1 MNYTIVYDRP
11 GRIRFRCGGYAFEKR
26 QEGAVK
32 KQFETCSAVHSVQVH
47 SENGSILV
55 NYCKYSPPRFIRICT
70 RI

>member
-32 KQFETCSAVHSVQVH
+32 NNLRLVQQ
-47 SENGSILV
+47 SIL
-55 NYCKYSPPRFIRICT
+55 YKYIAKTEAF
-70 RI
+70 